1 MNNGHLIDE
10 SGNFFTCAWCA
21 DHGITPMQG
30 GNHQTRNCE
39 EFRKL
44 PNLQKWELI
53 AAYDLCESC
62 LSNEHE
68 TYAFECKSR
77 DNNCEIC
84 YLSHI
89 KGSKRDNFQL
99 DIGCSPYDAHS
110 KSMNS
115 SYMSSA
121 DADEEASKSQPK
133 PTFASVNYTKV
144 TILQRPKPTI
154 SSTIRRTPKS
164 FFNKPL
170 SQRQEEYAQHRA
182 RIFGIKEYGTF
193 YAKFF
198 PI

>member
-1 MNNGHLIDE
+1 
-10 SGNFFTCAWCA
+10 
-21 DHGITPMQG
+21 
-30 GNHQTRNCE
+30 
-39 EFRKL
+39 
-44 PNLQKWELI
+44 
-53 AAYDLCESC
+53 
-62 LSNEHE
+62 
-68 TYAFECKSR
+68 
-77 DNNCEIC
+77 
-84 YLSHI
+84 
-89 KGSKRDNFQL
+89 
-99 DIGCSPYDAHS
+99 
-110 KSMNS
+110 MNS

-144 TILQRPKPTI
+144 TILQRPKPTK
-154 SSTIRRTPKS
+154 STTIRRTPKS